1 MRKYLILFI
10 LILFLMVTGCT
21 TYFSNL
27 TAPKQILAQNGIATF
42 DQDGYL
48 VNVTVDHI
56 SIVSSSA
63 SPHVVT
69 IHITVKN
76 TGTKGVSL
84 VAYPRI
90 SDDAGTEYA
99 GNSIF
104 LGAINP
110 GGMASGESSITIN
123 ADDANQFKDHGL
135 LSIRFQNVKPMPW
148 EATWYVYLNNPR

>member
-1 MRKYLILFI
+1 MRNYLTLFI

-27 TAPKQILAQNGIATF
+27 TAPKHVLPQNDIATF

-48 VNVTVDHI
+48 VDVTVDHI
-56 SIVSSSA
+56 RMTSSPAGS
-63 SPHVVT
+63 HVITMHVT
-69 IHITVKN
+69 AKN

-90 SDDAGTEYA
+90 ADDAGTEYA

-110 GGMASGESSITIN
+110 GGLASGDSSITIS
-123 ADDANQFKDHGL
+123 ADDANPFKDHGL

-148 EATWYVYLNNPR
+148 EATWYVDFNNLH

>member
-1 MRKYLILFI
+1 MGKYLTLFI

-27 TAPKQILAQNGIATF
+27 TAPKPVLPQNGIATF

-48 VNVTVDHI
+48 VDVTVDHI
-56 SIVSSSA
+56 SMKSSSIG
-63 SPHVVT
+63 SHV
-69 IHITVKN
+69 ITVHVTAKN

-90 SDDAGTEYA
+90 ADDTGTEYA

-110 GGMASGESSITIN
+110 GGLASGDSSITLS
-123 ADDANQFKDHGL
+123 ANDSNLFRDHGL

-148 EATWYVYLNNPR
+148 EATWYVDFNNLH